1 MEGVVK
7 ATIMERRGPSLDVL
21 VNGERVMLATKW
33 WWSGTEIGSSDD
45 EFGEIST
52 SDGPGGAVKDAE
64 CDKKGKIPL
73 LQIPA
78 RNRLKTACEKICSF
92 LAVTILFSISQD

>member
-1 MEGVVK
+1 MKDVVK
-7 ATIMERRGPSLDVL
+7 ATMMERRGPSLDVL
-21 VNGERVMLATKW
+21 VNGERVTLATKW

-64 CDKKGKIPL
+64 FDEEG
-73 LQIPA
+73 
-78 RNRLKTACEKICSF
+78 
-92 LAVTILFSISQD
+92 QDTPSSDSSPESSENSM